1 LINQDNK
8 LSTYKSI
15 DGMQQKNLEEVLEN
29 IVTLTSEKD
38 SNALEIALAQ
48 TLFKLVGVKN
58 MVMYSAGNIN
68 RAKHA
73 ISDAEKLPANEE
85 IEAGIVDSLIQC
97 LKTAKISTI
106 QHQNKKLTLFPLL
119 CSKQKPLAVISVEE
133 SQNSNNNDLSVLILK
148 IYHNFLALMN
158 DNERDTL
165 TGLLNRK
172 TFDLKINN
180 IIADLQNLCRRKE
193 DSDEPAYLAI
203 FDIDHFKRVND
214 TYGHLMGDEVLLL
227 FSHLMNKSFRDED
240 LLFRFGGEE
249 FVGVFQCPSD
259 EIVESVLNRFR
270 EVIEK
275 YQFPQVGQV
284 TVSCGY
290 TKIESDDLSS
300 SIIDRADTALYHAKS
315 NGRNQVCQHEKLVA
329 SGLLTKE
336 DTIGGE
342 IELF

>member
-1 LINQDNK
+1 
-8 LSTYKSI
+8 
-15 DGMQQKNLEEVLEN
+15 MQQKKLEEVLEN
-29 IVTLTSEKD
+29 IVTLTSERD
-38 SNALEIALAQ
+38 SNALEITLAQ
-48 TLFKLVGVKN
+48 TLFTLVGVKN

-73 ISDAEKLPANEE
+73 ISNAETLPVNEE
-85 IEAGIVDSLIQC
+85 IEVGIVDSLIQC
-97 LKTAKISTI
+97 LKTAKISNI
-106 QHQNKKLTLFPLL
+106 QHQNKRLTLFPLL

-133 SQNSNNNDLSVLILK
+133 SQDSNNNDLSILILK
-148 IYHNFLALMN
+148 IYHNFVALMN

-180 IIADLQNLCRRKE
+180 IISNLHRHEE
-193 DSDEPAYLAI
+193 DSDDPAYLAI

-227 FSHLMNKSFRDED
+227 FSHLMDKSFRDKD

-259 EIVESVLNRFR
+259 EIIESVLNRFR

-290 TKIESDDLSS
+290 TRIESDDLSS
-300 SIIDRADTALYHAKS
+300 NIIDRADTALYHAKS
-315 NGRNQVCQHEKLVA
+315 NGRNQVCQYEKLVA
-329 SGLLTKE
+329 SGLLIKE
-336 DTIGGE
+336 DTSGGE